1 MLLSRWFI
9 LFLALLILVACAP
22 PATIHTFADL
32 PVGDPGSGEK
42 LFAQSHGDAPP
53 CTTCH
58 TTDGSGKVGPS
69 LKGLSERAGKRVEGQ
84 SAEEYI
90 FNSIV
95 RPASFIVP
103 GFTNQMYPNYD
114 KQLDSADIADLIAY
128 VLTL

>member
-1 MLLSRWFI
+1 ML
-9 LFLALLILVACAP
+9 AACAP

-42 LFAQSHGDAPP
+42 VFLQSHDGAPP

-58 TTDGSGKVGPS
+58 TTDGGGGVGPS

-84 SAEEYI
+84 SAQEYV

-103 GFTNQMYPNYD
+103 GFTNQMYPDFD
-114 KQLDSADIADLIAY
+114 KHLSSADIADLIAY